1 MLCERSK
8 QTLKQFKVEGLY
20 IVCTIDIAKDT
31 KYTQVLKVWDLLPL
45 EQIPK
50 LAERLDSM
58 FSVYTDNFIKCCK
71 VKFQNRNNLEL
82 PNSWAISREIV
93 RYMKPSNNESRSE
106 PTGNYTVDGRSYAEN
121 SKVNDSLLNMKFYA
135 LSSGVVN
142 HLLSDRDGRELEL
155 PFEVTDEEMEII
167 IFPKS
172 SFILGRSGTGK
183 TTVLTMKLFKKE
195 QCQHIASEG
204 FYAAEG
210 SASADANQKNEIAEC
225 SGSKGGDV
233 LRQLFVT
240 VSPKLCY
247 AVKQQVS
254 QLKRCVETST
264 V

>member
-1 MLCERSK
+1 ME
-8 QTLKQFKVEGLY
+8 
-20 IVCTIDIAKDT
+20 I
-31 KYTQVLKVWDLLPL
+31 
-45 EQIPK
+45 
-50 LAERLDSM
+50 
-58 FSVYTDNFIKCCK
+58 
-71 VKFQNRNNLEL
+71 
-82 PNSWAISREIV
+82 PNSWATSREIV
-93 RYMKPSNNESRSE
+93 RYKKASNDESGSE
-106 PTGNYTVDGRSYAEN
+106 STGNTVDGRSYAEN
-121 SKVNDSLLNMKFYA
+121 SKVNESLLNMKFYA

-183 TTVLTMKLFKKE
+183 TTVLTMKLIKKE

-204 FYAAEG
+204 FYAAESG
-210 SASADANQKNEIAEC
+210 TSVDANQKNEIVEC

-254 QLKRCVETST
+254 QLKRCAKASNFWSSQHVLFIDWSLLNRCPTED
-264 V
+264 